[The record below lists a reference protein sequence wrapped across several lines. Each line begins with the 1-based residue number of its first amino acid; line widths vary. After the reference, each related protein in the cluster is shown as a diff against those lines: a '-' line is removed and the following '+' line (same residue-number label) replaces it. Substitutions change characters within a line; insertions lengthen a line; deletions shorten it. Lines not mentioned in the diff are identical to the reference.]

1 MILSM
6 EKLLRCVG
14 YLGVLIVSGSVA
26 AADTFP
32 VKPIRFIVGFPP
44 GGVVDIVARTVG
56 PGIADSLGVQVV
68 IDNRGGANGIIGTEL
83 VAKAAPDG
91 YTIGLA
97 SISTMVLN
105 IHLYR
110 NLTYQLK
117 DFTPLTTAGL
127 VPFAIVV
134 HPGVPAKSLKEL
146 IALARTKPGRLA
158 FGSPGVGGLQHLT
171 IEMLNSAA
179 KIKVEHVPYKGTG
192 PAMTDVLGGHIDG
205 VVAGVSGILGSVKA
219 GKLRA
224 VALTGSERSSS
235 LPELP
240 TAVEQGLPGFVVV
253 NWYAIVAPPNMP
265 PALANTLHAS
275 IVKAVHSPAIAEKL
289 VAAGVDPKTDASPAA
304 FAQFVRDDFVRWGK
318 IVKDSGIKAE

>member
-1 MILSM
+1 
-6 EKLLRCVG
+6 
-14 YLGVLIVSGSVA
+14 
-26 AADTFP
+26 
-32 VKPIRFIVGFPP
+32 
-44 GGVVDIVARTVG
+44 
-56 PGIADSLGVQVV
+56 
-68 IDNRGGANGIIGTEL
+68 
-83 VAKAAPDG
+83 
-91 YTIGLA
+91 
-97 SISTMVLN
+97 
-105 IHLYR
+105 
-110 NLTYQLK
+110 
-117 DFTPLTTAGL
+117 
-127 VPFAIVV
+127 
-134 HPGVPAKSLKEL
+134 L

-158 FGSPGVGGLQHLT
+158 FASPGVGGLQHLT

-240 TAVEQGLPGFVVV
+240 
-253 NWYAIVAPPNMP
+253 